1 VVSGCL
7 YEVSQGDLV
16 FFAAGTAAS
25 GDFSTA
31 EKAGDFN
38 SAVIP
43 AVDENVAEIRQRRI
57 RHRAGVSAALAYFQR
72 PQGAWNHAY

>member
-1 VVSGCL
+1 VVTGCL

-16 FFAAGTAAS
+16 FFTAGTAAS
-25 GDFSTA
+25 GDVFAT
-31 EKAGDFN
+31 EKAGDFD

-43 AVDENVAEIRQRRI
+43 AVDENVAEIGQRCI

-72 PQGAWNHAY
+72 PQGAWNQAY